1 MQKIVVD
8 TNILVS
14 ALVQRGYPYYIVTA
28 LFSNNDIE
36 LCISDELLQEYYD
49 VLKRKRFS
57 KYPDF
62 VAKSQALLADIQKIA
77 VKYSPSVK
85 LNIISDIDDNKLLE
99 LAETC
104 NANFI
109 ITGNTNDFTIKNYKN
124 TKIVTPKEFW
134 EIYLLQ

>member
-14 ALVQRGYPYYIVTA
+14 ALIQRGYPYYIITA